1 MSFTVCST
9 VRPTMTSPKS
19 ISGSLNRT
27 YGYLPTAVTEQLYDS
42 VGSAWPDWSV
52 RAQIALTTY
61 PEASA
66 REHERRLALQSELVL
81 AEKLEARGAPA
92 ASGPRAS
99 RVARARVGIVGARR
113 RRVARRGGDPPAPP
127 A

>member
-1 MSFTVCST
+1 MNAATQLDPYTQHATFRRVATLA
-9 VRPTMTSPKS
+9 
-19 ISGSLNRT
+19 GSWET
-27 YGYLPTAVTEQLYDS
+27 HTTAEGPRAMNPESHAAFVAAE
-42 VGSAWPDWSV
+42 A
-52 RAQIALTTY
+52 AQIALTTY

>member
-9 VRPTMTSPKS
+9 VRPTITSPKS

-52 RAQIALTTY
+52 RAQIALTTLTV
-61 PEASA
+61 ASA
-66 REHERRLALQSELVL
+66 GVNSACTRPVSPGSSDPSPGVNTKGRSTAHLYDTATSPSLTNVKSFCISSFT
-81 AEKLEARGAPA
+81 AP
-92 ASGPRAS
+92 
-99 RVARARVGIVGARR
+99 
-113 RRVARRGGDPPAPP
+113 
-127 A
+127 